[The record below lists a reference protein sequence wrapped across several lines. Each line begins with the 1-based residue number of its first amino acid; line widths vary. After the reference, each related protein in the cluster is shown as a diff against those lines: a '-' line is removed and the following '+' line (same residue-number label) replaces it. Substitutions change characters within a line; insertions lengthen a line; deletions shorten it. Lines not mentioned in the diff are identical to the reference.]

1 LARKAFPAG
10 ALSPAGF
17 SGAIGNAP
25 RRVGMAAYGGDDML
39 VKTMNMLKAAV
50 TVAAAVFTVS
60 AAAQTMDIGNV
71 IPGAGQVRVDVT
83 SMRGLRYINMV
94 PQHTDFSCGAAAL
107 ATILKYAYGRDVTEA
122 QVIQGLFKVSDP
134 QIVRTKGFS
143 LLDLKNYV
151 DTLGFRGRGYEVEP
165 AVLDRIKIPVI
176 VLLDINGYKHFV
188 VFEKAQ
194 GDTIYIGDPALG
206 NRVMTREE
214 FVKSWNNIVFAVIG
228 KGFIKN
234 TVLLNPS
241 GPLTAKRLVNA
252 RTIVTNAQL
261 IDFGFTRAD
270 LF

>member
-1 LARKAFPAG
+1 MK
-10 ALSPAGF
+10 
-17 SGAIGNAP
+17 
-25 RRVGMAAYGGDDML
+25 
-39 VKTMNMLKAAV
+39 VKPLGILKVAAV
-50 TVAAAVFTVS
+50 AVVAFCAAS
-60 AAAQTMDIGNV
+60 ASAETMGIGGV
-71 IPGAGQVRVDVT
+71 IPGAGPIHVDVT
-83 SMRGLRYINMV
+83 SMRGLRYVNMV

-188 VFEKAQ
+188 VFEKAE

-206 NRVMTREE
+206 NRVMTRED